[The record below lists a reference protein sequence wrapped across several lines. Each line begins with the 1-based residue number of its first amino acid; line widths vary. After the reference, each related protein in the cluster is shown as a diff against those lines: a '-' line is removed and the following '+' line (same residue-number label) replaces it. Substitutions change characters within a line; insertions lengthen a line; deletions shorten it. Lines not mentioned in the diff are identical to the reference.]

1 MGTSN
6 ISRLANRGIRGPRR
20 SSYSCLMLIEDLPP
34 GHWCDK
40 ERGLRAQLERVLAG
54 EPTAEVAR
62 QHIIESW
69 LQSQAL
75 GLPRVH
81 FDPPYEGVLGS
92 GSPLLQAATPPG
104 GLAADLAL
112 TGITIVLTE
121 EDGSVTLRRSSPLPP
136 SQDHD
141 AGVPLNREKETPHV
155 VSRRTSLMAG

>member
-1 MGTSN
+1 
-6 ISRLANRGIRGPRR
+6 
-20 SSYSCLMLIEDLPP
+20 MLIEDLLP

-81 FDPPYEGVLGS
+81 FDPPYEGVLDS
-92 GSPLLQAATPPG
+92 GSPLLQAATPLVDR
-104 GLAADLAL
+104 LAAALAL

-136 SQDHD
+136 SRDHD